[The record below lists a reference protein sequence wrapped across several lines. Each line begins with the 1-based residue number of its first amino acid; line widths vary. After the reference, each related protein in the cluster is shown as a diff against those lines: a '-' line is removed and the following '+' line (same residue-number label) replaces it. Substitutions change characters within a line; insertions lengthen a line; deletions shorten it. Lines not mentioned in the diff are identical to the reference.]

1 MFLGVSRK
9 TNIWGELGRAW
20 QERGECFWRVVDTP
34 VNTIKDEFL
43 CEVRWKEWHPICKF
57 SLIKFAFSAGIMLP
71 STWENLSRCSK
82 KINTCLQKKT
92 TTCNGLQAKQTF
104 SDNIHIFQFW
114 MWFLRF
120 LSYFISK
127 SSSFFLKKKLNWLL
141 LHCILYLWAQKVCF
155 RFLQSY
161 FKLEILISLTFLVS
175 FLVDVL
181 N

>member
-127 SSSFFLKKKLNWLL
+127 SPSFFLKKKLN
-141 LHCILYLWAQKVCF
+141 
-155 RFLQSY
+155 
-161 FKLEILISLTFLVS
+161 
-175 FLVDVL
+175 
-181 N
+181 

>member
-1 MFLGVSRK
+1 MFLGGSRK

-82 KINTCLQKKT
+82 KFNTCLEKKLPLAMD
-92 TTCNGLQAKQTF
+92 CRQSKHSQ
-104 SDNIHIFQFW
+104 IIYIFFNFGCGFCGFFPILFPKAPASFW
-114 MWFLRF
+114 KKNWTNYCCIV
-120 LSYFISK
+120 SYIYE
-127 SSSFFLKKKLNWLL
+127 LKKCVSDFYN
-141 LHCILYLWAQKVCF
+141 
-155 RFLQSY
+155 
-161 FKLEILISLTFLVS
+161 LIS
-175 FLVDVL
+175 
-181 N
+181 NWRY